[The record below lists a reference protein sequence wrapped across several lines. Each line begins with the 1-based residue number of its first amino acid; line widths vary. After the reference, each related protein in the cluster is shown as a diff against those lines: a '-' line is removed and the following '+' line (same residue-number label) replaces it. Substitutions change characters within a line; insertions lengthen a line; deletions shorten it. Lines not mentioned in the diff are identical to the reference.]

1 MRGSLSLRKDILVE
15 LTTDE
20 LASIAGGDS
29 DCSLTILRLVTIEP
43 NWTQVT
49 W

>member
-1 MRGSLSLRKDILVE
+1 MRRTLGLRKDTLVD
-15 LTTDE
+15 LTPDE
-20 LASIAGGDS
+20 LSAVAGGDS
-29 DCSLTILRLVTIEP
+29 DGSLTILRLVTIEP